1 MIKSFTAE
9 AFETERVRQVSDEYQ
24 QANLEA
30 IRLSAIYIPLIR
42 MAIVAGFAGVLLL
55 GSYWILNGS
64 RTITVGQ
71 LVLFAMMT
79 ERLLWPLTRL
89 GTTVDDY
96 ERAKASARRRL
107 RHARHRAGDPGP
119 GKPAAAAAGARRGD
133 LRSAS
138 ISATSAAGGTSR
150 CCGI

>member
-9 AFETERVRQVSDEYQ
+9 AFETERVRQVSAEYR

-30 IRLSAIYIPLIR
+30 IRLSAIYTPLIR

-79 ERLLWPLTRL
+79 ERLLWPITRL

-96 ERAKASARRRL
+96 ERAKASARRAFGMLDTEPAIQDPERTPS
-107 RHARHRAGDPGP
+107 RCRGRAARWP
-119 GKPAAAAAGARRGD
+119 
-133 LRSAS
+133 STAS
-138 ISATSAAGGTSR
+138 TSATSAAAGTSR